1 MRQGASYRRLDLA
14 EREEISRSLASW
26 CGIREIARKL
36 NRSPSTISRE
46 INRAWMNRY
55 TYRAARSQRR
65 AGRNAAKRRSGKLKL
80 AANPKLWAYVCEKLL
95 IRWSPG
101 QIASRIRKDYPDNK
115 LMRISAEA
123 IYCYLQVMPRGEL
136 KKELLRA
143 LRQGRKKRRKKGQPA
158 SQVRRE
164 MEAMVGI
171 DERPPEVATR
181 RTPGHWEGDLLLGKN
196 RQSALGSLVER
207 KTRFLL
213 LVPLKTRKAKEVRK
227 AFGKAMKKCP
237 AGLKRTL
244 TYDQGREMA
253 EHLKFTRQTK
263 MQVYFAHPASPWER
277 GTNENTNGLVRQY
290 FPKGTDFS
298 KVTASEI
305 RKAQDQINGR
315 PRRCLDYATPAE
327 VFQQQVLR

>member
-1 MRQGASYRRLDLA
+1 MQQGAGYRRLDLA
-14 EREEISRSLASW
+14 EREEISRSLAAGH
-26 CGIREIARKL
+26 GIRAIASDL

-46 INRAWMNRY
+46 INRAGMNRY
-55 TYRAARSQRR
+55 SYRAARSQRR
-65 AGRNAAKRRSGKLKL
+65 ARRNAAKRRSGKLKL
-80 AANPKLWAYVCEKLL
+80 TANPELWAYVCEKLL

-101 QIASRIRKDYPDNK
+101 QIASRIRKDYPDNE
-115 LMRISAEA
+115 LMRISSES
-123 IYCYLQVMPRGEL
+123 IYCYLQVLPKGEL
-136 KKELLRA
+136 KNELLRA
-143 LRQGRKKRRKKGQPA
+143 LRQGRKRRRKKGQA
-158 SQVRRE
+158 AAEVRRE

-181 RTPGHWEGDLLLGKN
+181 RTPGHWEGDLLIGKN

-213 LVPLKTRKAKEVRK
+213 LVPLKTRRAEEVRK
-227 AFGKAMKKCP
+227 AFGRAIKKYP

>member
-1 MRQGASYRRLDLA
+1 MNYTHITQE
-14 EREEISRSLASW
+14 ERYQIYALKKAGINQSKISEII
-26 CGIREIARKL
+26 G
-36 NRSPSTISRE
+36 RSPSTISRE
-46 INRAWMNRY
+46 LKRNRGLRG
-55 TYRAARSQRR
+55 YRPHQAHIKSLERR
-65 AGRNAAKRRSGKLKL
+65 AINARRIDT
-80 AANPKLWAYVCEKLL
+80 ATWDMVREKLL
-95 IRWSPG
+95 EEWSPEQISG
-101 QIASRIRKDYPDNK
+101 QFAISHETVYGHIYANK
-115 LMRISAEA
+115 RHGGL
-123 IYCYLQVMPRGEL
+123 LW
-136 KKELLRA
+136 KKLRC
-143 LRQGRKKRRKKGQPA
+143 QKQRKKRYGKLD
-158 SQVRRE
+158 RRGAIPDRHSIE
-164 MEAMVGI
+164 TRPHIVETRSRVGDWEADTI
-171 DERPPEVATR
+171 I
-181 RTPGHWEGDLLLGKN
+181 GKHHKM
-196 RQSALGSLVER
+196 AIVSLVER

-213 LVPLKTRKAKEVRK
+213 LVPLKTRRAEEVRK
-227 AFGKAMKKCP
+227 AFGRAIKKYP